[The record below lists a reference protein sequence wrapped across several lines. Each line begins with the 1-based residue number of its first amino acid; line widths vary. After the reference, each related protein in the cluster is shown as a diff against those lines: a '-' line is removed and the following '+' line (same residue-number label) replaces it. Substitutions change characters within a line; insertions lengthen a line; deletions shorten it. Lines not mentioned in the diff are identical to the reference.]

1 MTKRYALNDKI
12 ITGSKAKKAPK
23 LTYTLTDG
31 QNLYIEANHA
41 SAKPYQWRFQFV
53 SPVTG
58 KRNRLSFGDYPT
70 VGIAQARER
79 AQEARKD
86 IAQGIDPAQA
96 RESARAVL
104 QLAQAAA
111 NDDAERAAKGLAK
124 RGSFREA
131 AEAFLELRRAKWSDS
146 YANEYELSMANHV
159 YPHIGDMLMGDVRP
173 KHIAPIE
180 DKHVKAGT
188 LEAMRKA
195 LRWTSAV
202 FMRGIKLGTCEM
214 NPVVVSR
221 EVYEDHARTHR
232 PAATQPDDIR
242 TLVHAI
248 WNRGEASTTRALK
261 LMAWTM
267 QRVTTVCEMQ
277 WAHIDLEAGMWTV
290 PAALMKGRKVLKM
303 RADAKSHIVPL
314 PRQAVA
320 LLRTI
325 KAEQERRDRSSPFV
339 LHARSDTSK
348 GMNRSSPTEALHL
361 MGFKGDHCSHGFR
374 AMGRTA
380 GARQVALDGKLLERQ
395 LAHKTRVE
403 DDGGLGEAYIR
414 DDEFY
419 RLPEQVKARAD
430 AVQAWAD
437 YLDSLRKP
445 QLALA
450 A

>member
-23 LTYTLTDG
+23 LAYALTDG
-31 QNLYIEANHA
+31 QNLYLEANHA
-41 SAKPYQWRFQFV
+41 KAKPYQWRFQFV
-53 SPVTG
+53 SPATG

-70 VGIAQARER
+70 VSIAQARER
-79 AQEARKD
+79 AQEARKE

-111 NDDAERAAKGLAK
+111 NDDADRAAQGLAK

-131 AEAFLELRRAKWSDS
+131 AEEFFAVRSGKWSAT
-146 YANEYELSMANHV
+146 YAREFELSMANHV
-159 YPHIGDMLMGDVRP
+159 YPVIGDMPIIEIRP
-173 KHIAPIE
+173 KHVMPIKE
-180 DKHVKAGT
+180 AHMKAST

-195 LRWTSAV
+195 MRWTSAV
-202 FMRGIKLGTCEM
+202 FVRAIEMGICEM
-214 NPVVVSR
+214 NPVVISR
-221 EVYEDHARTHR
+221 GVYEDHIRVHR
-232 PAATQPDDIR
+232 AAATQPDDIR
-242 TLVHAI
+242 AVVTAV
-248 WNRGEASTTRALK
+248 WGQGETSAYRALK

-267 QRVTTVCEMQ
+267 QRVKTVTSMQ
-277 WAHIDLEAGMWTV
+277 WAHIDFDAGTWTI
-290 PAALMKGRKVLKM
+290 PAALMKGRTTHKM
-303 RADAKSHIVPL
+303 RAEAKPHLVPL

-320 LLRTI
+320 LLRAI
-325 KAEQERRDRSSPFV
+325 KAEQERRPSPYV
-339 LHARSDTSK
+339 LHSHGSTDRP
-348 GMNRSSPTEALHL
+348 MNRTSPTEALHR

-380 GARQVALDGKLLERQ
+380 GQRQLGLDGKLLERQ
-395 LAHKTRVE
+395 LAHKVRRVE
-403 DDGGLGEAYIR
+403 DDGGMGEAYIR

-419 RLPEQVKARAD
+419 RLPEQIKARAD

-437 YLDSLRKP
+437 YLDGLRKP